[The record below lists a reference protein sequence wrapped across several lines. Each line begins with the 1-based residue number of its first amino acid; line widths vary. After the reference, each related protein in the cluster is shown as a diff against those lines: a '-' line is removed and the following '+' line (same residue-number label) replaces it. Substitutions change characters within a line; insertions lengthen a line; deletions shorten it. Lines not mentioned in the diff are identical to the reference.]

1 MFAPQHNVH
10 IAKYLAN
17 LLRPINKT
25 IDLTQALKKN
35 VSNSVQNIWLTLL
48 SFPFSELR
56 INQGISSIRRQKKC
70 ALIS

>member
-25 IDLTQALKKN
+25 IDLTQALKKRLKFGAKHMTHTLI
-35 VSNSVQNIWLTLL
+35 VSIL
-48 SFPFSELR
+48 
-56 INQGISSIRRQKKC
+56 
-70 ALIS
+70 